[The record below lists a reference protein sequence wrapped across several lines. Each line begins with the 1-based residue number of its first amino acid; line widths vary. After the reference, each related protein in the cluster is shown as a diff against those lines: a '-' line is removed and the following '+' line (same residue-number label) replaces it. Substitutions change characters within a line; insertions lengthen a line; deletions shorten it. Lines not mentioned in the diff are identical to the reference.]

1 MAASGPRG
9 PYAKGTERREQILRT
24 ALEVFTE
31 GGYHGS
37 SVKEIARRVGVTE
50 STLFHYFGSKQAMLA
65 AVLAARDERTAA
77 LLGGGD
83 PLPGLLEATRRN
95 AQTPDLVRLYAT
107 TSAEATEPGH
117 AAHEWVRDR
126 YGQVR
131 DDLAGR
137 LADRVPPGADPAWV
151 ARILVAV
158 MDGLQVQWLLDDRVD
173 MGKDLE
179 RLAALLVVDRTPEGP
194 GAPGPA

>member
-9 PYAKGTERREQILRT
+9 PYAKGTERREQILRI

-77 LLGGGD
+77 LLGADD
-83 PLPGLLEATRRN
+83 PLPGLLEVARRN
-95 AQTPDLVRLYAT
+95 ARTPDLVRLYAT
-107 TSAEATEPGH
+107 TAAEATEPGH

-126 YGQVR
+126 YAQVCA
-131 DDLAGR
+131 DIADR
-137 LADRVPPGADPAWV
+137 LADRLGPDTDPAWA

-158 MDGLQVQWLLDDRVD
+158 MDGLQIQWLLDDRVD
-173 MGKDLE
+173 MADDIE
-179 RLAALLVVDRTPEGP
+179 RLVALLVAGK
-194 GAPGPA
+194 